1 MKENPNTSVWQQN
14 IQNMNEQ
21 ELLDVVRCAGNYNK
35 EFVDIVINRL
45 VSDFSRDASVLKIE
59 VANAEVQYQKDQKY
73 PKPNRPLSSSDKKI
87 SIVILIVFG
96 IFGFI
101 YVLYKRVEK
110 VKTES
115 GEKHYRFDEEGRKWL
130 LNCVIGYWLGLGLLY
145 SLIQILIS

>member
-14 IQNMNEQ
+14 IQSMNEQ
-21 ELLDVVRCAGNYNK
+21 ELLYVVRSAGNYNK
-35 EFVDIVINRL
+35 EFVDIVVNRL

-73 PKPNRPLSSSDKKI
+73 PKPNQPLSSSDKKI

-145 SLIQILIS
+145 SLIQNLIS